1 MTSQPIN
8 PQKPHQYVELVT
20 LNKFAKFHYYTTNN
34 KKVMMGREHFVPP
47 PPLPGCNEPKKP
59 GLDRVNI
66 ITGLCVKSQDEVNA
80 VKFTMVIRFLG
91 ACVSSAIMF

>member
-1 MTSQPIN
+1 MTSQPLN

-47 PPLPGCNEPKKP
+47 PPPLPGCNEPKKS

-66 ITGLCVKSQDEVNA
+66 ITGLQDEVNA